1 MSNNKTIV
9 IAWITMCVAMT
20 ILILNDDGGHKERMN
35 LIEEQERL
43 VELKGKVQHQKT
55 INFIDSMDVEINKK
69 FSKLNNKYE
78 I

>member
-1 MSNNKTIV
+1 MAIFLTTIV
-9 IAWITMCVAMT
+9 
-20 ILILNDDGGHKERMN
+20 LNDDGGHKERMN